1 LKEFKES
8 GYVAEKDLF
17 TFPYEWRDSNKVNA
31 VELKEKIKDIKS
43 QTHFPKVNVVAHS
56 MGGLLAREYIE
67 SDYYDD
73 DVDKLIT
80 IGTPHLGAPKDYVTW
95 EAGEFLGFWRSIF
108 KNILTLEALE
118 KGFGGVFSYLHKR
131 PVSSVQE
138 LLPVYNYLFDDEK
151 GQVLRNTYPDNYPRN
166 EFLENL
172 NRDGNLNNLNKIEFT
187 KIVGKLNIEST
198 YSGYN
203 VAEGGDFGLW
213 EHGYPKYFDL
223 PILRKKGLKYEDGD
237 QTVPL
242 YSAEAT
248 EIPSDRTIYLESE
261 HNNLPTDSQRDVLEI
276 LTDIRPDSEVR
287 EWKIDDILLGMVFS
301 PVDIQIIS
309 PSGERMGK
317 KFENGDEY
325 NEIEGAFYTGFDT
338 DTEFL
343 TIPNPEDGEYKILTE
358 GMGAGNYEIEIAKIT
373 ENEEGETKE
382 SSIMITGVTEPEKQ
396 EEAIVKV
403 EGMSVEKLTVATEP
417 PDNPDQGG
425 GNNNG
430 NQNETG
436 SSSGT
441 GDQSKD
447 RADFRG
453 QTDIQKIEDLK
464 GKVRAYFL
472 SGQIKVRKEAKIIT
486 ERLNHIRVHLKRYL
500 VETSSKKMNVEKRK
514 ASRHI
519 QELIEKIR
527 RDCPK
532 KIDEEARDYIVGILE
547 ELKIE

>member
-1 LKEFKES
+1 
-8 GYVAEKDLF
+8 
-17 TFPYEWRDSNKVNA
+17 
-31 VELKEKIKDIKS
+31 
-43 QTHFPKVNVVAHS
+43 
-56 MGGLLAREYIE
+56 
-67 SDYYDD
+67 
-73 DVDKLIT
+73 
-80 IGTPHLGAPKDYVTW
+80 
-95 EAGEFLGFWRSIF
+95 
-108 KNILTLEALE
+108 
-118 KGFGGVFSYLHKR
+118 
-131 PVSSVQE
+131 
-138 LLPVYNYLFDDEK
+138 
-151 GQVLRNTYPDNYPRN
+151 
-166 EFLENL
+166 
-172 NRDGNLNNLNKIEFT
+172 
-187 KIVGKLNIEST
+187 
-198 YSGYN
+198 
-203 VAEGGDFGLW
+203 
-213 EHGYPKYFDL
+213 
-223 PILRKKGLKYEDGD
+223 
-237 QTVPL
+237 
-242 YSAEAT
+242 
-248 EIPSDRTIYLESE
+248 
-261 HNNLPTDSQRDVLEI
+261 
-276 LTDIRPDSEVR
+276 
-287 EWKIDDILLGMVFS
+287 MVFS